1 MTSENTVFNLNM
13 HTHRLLTDEPFFAAI
28 SRYINKRACSSIP
41 TAAVR
46 VTNDGH
52 YEMIY
57 NPDFMVSLI
66 ESHKQA
72 YPDNNDHYVWIR
84 GILMHEF
91 YHIIYGHL
99 TTRMPAGGLTKE
111 WNIAMD
117 LAINS
122 HISNLLPDI
131 ACIPGRGMFSEL
143 PTALSAEAYYK
154 FLTENSDG
162 GKNTDSVQEF
172 DNHEWGD
179 ANSPTD
185 NFSDND
191 PSNSDSMADSTKNQ
205 IANERLKGILRKAA
219 TEASNRNWGSVS
231 VAMREEIMNR
241 LETKV
246 DWRKVL
252 SSFIRASQKNNRRS
266 TVKRINRRFPYIHAG
281 KRSSRVANVAIS
293 IDQSGSVS
301 DELLA
306 SFFSELEKLATIAQ
320 FTVIPFDTA
329 VDDSKVFIWKK
340 GQKRPWERVLCGGTD
355 FDAPTDYVNDR
366 DFDGHIILTDMGAS
380 KPKPS
385 KIQRLWMTDPINGK
399 NVPFQTNERIVIID
413 A

>member
-191 PSNSDSMADSTKNQ
+191 PSNSDSMTDSTKNQ

>member
-340 GQKRPWERVLCGGTD
+340 GQKRPWERVLSGGTD

>member
-191 PSNSDSMADSTKNQ
+191 PSNSDSMTDSTKNQ

-340 GQKRPWERVLCGGTD
+340 GQKRPWERVLSGGTD

>member
-13 HTHRLLTDEPFFAAI
+13 HTHRLLTDEPFFAAL

-154 FLTENSDG
+154 LLTENSDG

-191 PSNSDSMADSTKNQ
+191 PSNPDSMTDSTKNQ
-205 IANERLKGILRKAA
+205 IANERLKDILRKAA
-219 TEASNRNWGSVS
+219 NEASNRNWGSVS
-231 VAMREEIMNR
+231 AAMREEIMNR

-366 DFDGHIILTDMGAS
+366 DFDGHIILTDMGAP

-385 KIQRLWMTDPINGK
+385 KIQRLWMTDSINGK

>member
-13 HTHRLLTDEPFFAAI
+13 HTHRLLTDEPFFAAL

-122 HISNLLPDI
+122 HISNLLPDN

-231 VAMREEIMNR
+231 AAMREEIMNR